1 MKKMKELL
9 YLLQKE
15 EERQFIN
22 KDPLDL
28 YDVIIDIN
36 TIKYLGKNG
45 WNILRTTKRKVDE
58 TKGKITIGIIGNRNK
73 GKSFILQKLSNQILQ
88 SGSMVNTKG
97 LSLKYYDKYVLLDSA
112 GFESPILIDEI
123 NGLENEQKAKDKIR
137 DLSRDKLF
145 AEYFLQNYIIE
156 YSNI

>member
-1 MKKMKELL
+1 MSETIAWTIVIILVTCLLYILYKMKKMKELL

-45 WNILRTTKRKVDE
+45 WNILRTTKNLNH
-58 TKGKITIGIIGNRNK
+58 T
-73 GKSFILQKLSNQILQ
+73 
-88 SGSMVNTKG
+88 
-97 LSLKYYDKYVLLDSA
+97 
-112 GFESPILIDEI
+112 
-123 NGLENEQKAKDKIR
+123 
-137 DLSRDKLF
+137 
-145 AEYFLQNYIIE
+145 YFSTY
-156 YSNI
+156 